1 MNKEL
6 EDLYNSRCVSLD
18 EAVSHIKSGDRIV
31 VSHATGEPSE
41 ILHAMCEHKDDYR
54 NVEIVHMVA
63 MGKAEYCRPGMEE
76 HFIHNSLF
84 VGATSRECI
93 NSGRGLFTPVNMSD
107 VPALWDTTLPVDV
120 CLLTV
125 TPPDEDGWCSLGIAC
140 DFTKHA
146 AENARTVIAEVNDQY
161 PWVNGEQN
169 KIHIKDIDYMVRTSH
184 EPIILPPAKITD
196 VERNIGRNC
205 ASLSN
210 DGDCLQL
217 GIGSIPDAVL
227 AELGDKKDLGIHS
240 EMISSGVVALMKKGV
255 INGKKKNFHNG
266 KIVAT
271 FLMGDSEYYKFL
283 DHNPDIELYTCDY
296 VNDPFVIAKNDNL
309 VSINSCVQ
317 IDFTGQVCS
326 ESVGPM
332 QISGSGGQLDFV
344 LGANR
349 SKGGKSVFAIPSTA
363 RHGKVSRIV
372 PQLDPGAIVTTPRNL
387 VNYVVTEYGVAQ
399 LKGRTT
405 QDRARALIKIAHP
418 DFRPELIQKFEE
430 TFKCSF

>member
-1 MNKEL
+1 M
-6 EDLYNSRCVSLD
+6 
-18 EAVSHIKSGDRIV
+18 
-31 VSHATGEPSE
+31 
-41 ILHAMCEHKDDYR
+41 
-54 NVEIVHMVA
+54 
-63 MGKAEYCRPGMEE
+63 
-76 HFIHNSLF
+76 
-84 VGATSRECI
+84 
-93 NSGRGLFTPVNMSD
+93 
-107 VPALWDTTLPVDV
+107 
-120 CLLTV
+120 
-125 TPPDEDGWCSLGIAC
+125 
-140 DFTKHA
+140 
-146 AENARTVIAEVNDQY
+146 
-161 PWVNGEQN
+161 
-169 KIHIKDIDYMVRTSH
+169 
-184 EPIILPPAKITD
+184 
-196 VERNIGRNC
+196 
-205 ASLSN
+205 
-210 DGDCLQL
+210 
-217 GIGSIPDAVL
+217 L

>member
-1 MNKEL
+1 M
-6 EDLYNSRCVSLD
+6 
-18 EAVSHIKSGDRIV
+18 
-31 VSHATGEPSE
+31 
-41 ILHAMCEHKDDYR
+41 
-54 NVEIVHMVA
+54 
-63 MGKAEYCRPGMEE
+63 
-76 HFIHNSLF
+76 
-84 VGATSRECI
+84 
-93 NSGRGLFTPVNMSD
+93 
-107 VPALWDTTLPVDV
+107 
-120 CLLTV
+120 
-125 TPPDEDGWCSLGIAC
+125 
-140 DFTKHA
+140 
-146 AENARTVIAEVNDQY
+146 
-161 PWVNGEQN
+161 
-169 KIHIKDIDYMVRTSH
+169 
-184 EPIILPPAKITD
+184 
-196 VERNIGRNC
+196 NIGRNC
-205 ASLSN
+205 ASLIN